1 MQQYAGRTGLKKN
14 KKGPANMEIAVVGS
28 GGWGTALALLL
39 RENKHEVTLI
49 SYSKE
54 ESDNLIQ
61 TLVNPFLP
69 GVRLPD
75 DIHYTADHAA
85 VKESS
90 MVVVVPPSFAVR
102 ATMEKLAPYL
112 RQDVIL
118 VSATKGIE
126 SDTGKRMSEII
137 REVTGKRP
145 VVLSGPS
152 HAEEVSRK
160 VPTGVV
166 AACEDRLLAEIVQ
179 EVFMNDRFRVYT
191 SSDPV
196 GVELG
201 AAMKN
206 VIALCAGICD
216 GLGYGDNTK
225 ALLMTRG
232 LTEVARLGMKL
243 GSRNDTFAGLTGI
256 GDLIVT
262 CTSMHSRNRRA
273 GILIGKGE
281 SVDQA
286 MKEVGAVV
294 EGYYAAKSVKLLA
307 DRMGVDMPI
316 TQAAY
321 AVLYDGAP
329 VGSALGSLM
338 TRKKGQEIEDA
349 GWG

>member
-1 MQQYAGRTGLKKN
+1 
-14 KKGPANMEIAVVGS
+14 MEIAVVGS
-28 GGWGTALALLL
+28 GGWGTAISMLLH
-39 RENKHEVTLI
+39 RNRHEVTLI

-54 ESDNLIQ
+54 ESDNLAA
-61 TLVNPFLP
+61 TLENPFLP
-69 GVRLPD
+69 GVKLPAD
-75 DIHYTADHAA
+75 LHYTSDPAA
-85 VKESS
+85 VSKASLI
-90 MVVVVPPSFAVR
+90 VVVPPSFAVR
-102 ATMEKLAPYL
+102 TTVKGIAPYL
-112 RQDVIL
+112 RPDAIL

-126 SDTGKRMSEII
+126 ADTGMRMSEIVH
-137 REVTGKRP
+137 EVTGKRV

-152 HAEEVSRK
+152 HAEEVSRE

-166 AACEDRLLAEIVQ
+166 AACEDQLLAELVQ

-206 VIALCAGICD
+206 VIALCAGVCD

-243 GSRNDTFAGLTGI
+243 GSRTDTFAGLTGI

-273 GILIGKGE
+273 GILIGEGMTVQE
-281 SVDQA
+281 A

-294 EGYYAAKSVKLLA
+294 EGYYATQAVKLLA
-307 DRMGVDMPI
+307 DRLGVEMPI
-316 TQAAY
+316 TNAAY
-321 AVLYDGAP
+321 RVLYEGAP
-329 VGSALGSLM
+329 VGEALHSLM
-338 TRKKGQEIEDA
+338 GRKKGKEIEDA
-349 GWG
+349 GWS

>member
-1 MQQYAGRTGLKKN
+1 MD
-14 KKGPANMEIAVVGS
+14 IAVVGS

-39 RENKHEVTLI
+39 HENKHQVSLI

-54 ESDNLIQ
+54 ESENLAV
-61 TLVNPFLP
+61 TLANPFLP
-69 GVRLPD
+69 GVSLPA
-75 DIHYTADHAA
+75 DIHYTADSAA
-85 VKESS
+85 VSECT
-90 MVVVVPPSFAVR
+90 MVVVVPPSFAIR
-102 ATMEKLAPYL
+102 STAEKIAPFL
-112 RQDVIL
+112 RSDAIL

-126 SDTGKRMSEII
+126 PETGKRMSEIVA
-137 REVTGKRP
+137 EVTGKKV

-152 HAEEVSRK
+152 HAEEVSRR

-166 AACEDRLLAEIVQ
+166 AASEDRLLAEIVQ

-206 VIALCAGICD
+206 VIALCAGVCD

-243 GSRNDTFAGLTGI
+243 GSRTDTFAGLTGI

-281 SVDQA
+281 SVDEA

-294 EGYYAAKSVKLLA
+294 EGYYAAKAVKLLA
-307 DRMGVDMPI
+307 DRVGVDMPI

-321 AVLYDGAP
+321 QVLYEGAP
-329 VGSALGSLM
+329 VGSALGTLM
-338 TRKKGQEIEDA
+338 TRKKGREIEDA
-349 GWG
+349 GWSQSRS